1 MCSFSIAGFSFRMFH
16 GKIGIIRIRKAVFGS
31 GNVGNVINLCCVFMC
46 VNIVSHDIFYIISFG
61 IPVIFPIDWYP
72 KVNIQ
77 GTWSTKWR
85 IFPTFDFDRC
95 VKLGPLCDLRRL
107 VVASKEQMSLLQG
120 KLVEGGAER
129 QQLEWLWRKL
139 LMTIASCDY
148 ECLFSSSLRMIIR
161 GVVIIVLID
170 SHLWFFCQQY
180 WAEWVR
186 PIIDRHPKAQTTMS
200 FSTFMFNM
208 ESLTEVDTTIDH
220 VRKSQSLN
228 MGCCLNVDHHVPI
241 VDTLI
246 VDTLIVDTHSR
257 RP

>member
-161 GVVIIVLID
+161 GVVIIVDDDFYCFFLPAILGRMGPPHNWQTPKDPKPPCHSLHSCLTWNPILI
-170 SHLWFFCQQY
+170 SRHNH
-180 WAEWVR
+180 R
-186 PIIDRHPKAQTTMS
+186 PCPKITIIKYGLLLKCRPPCPNSRHP
-200 FSTFMFNM
+200 N
-208 ESLTEVDTTIDH
+208 
-220 VRKSQSLN
+220 
-228 MGCCLNVDHHVPI
+228 
-241 VDTLI
+241 
-246 VDTLIVDTHSR
+246 SR
-257 RP
+257 HPNSRHP